1 VNALLRFENVSCRRG
16 GRLLFE
22 GMSLKLGPGDA
33 MQVAGPN
40 GSGKSSLI
48 RLAAGLLRPECGS
61 VEAAPRALADDNL
74 ALDRELSL
82 EAALSFWGGDVH
94 NGLFALG
101 LAALRHVPVRLLSSG
116 QRKRATLARVVAS
129 GVSLWLLD
137 EPLNG
142 LDLESAG
149 QLEDLLAAHRSAG
162 GAILA
167 ASHVELPGEWRRLEL
182 RL

>member
-1 VNALLRFENVSCRRG
+1 
-16 GRLLFE
+16 
-22 GMSLKLGPGDA
+22 
-33 MQVAGPN
+33 
-40 GSGKSSLI
+40 
-48 RLAAGLLRPECGS
+48 
-61 VEAAPRALADDNL
+61 
-74 ALDRELSL
+74 
-82 EAALSFWGGDVH
+82 
-94 NGLFALG
+94 
-101 LAALRHVPVRLLSSG
+101 
-116 QRKRATLARVVAS
+116 
-129 GVSLWLLD
+129 LWLLD